1 MKERTFVMIK
11 PDGVKRGLV
20 DEIVSRIHGAGLKVV
35 SKKVLMLN
43 RRTAEK
49 LYEVHRGKEFFERL
63 IVHVIWGES
72 VVMLVEGERAIT
84 KMRELAGATDWRK
97 AAEGTIRG
105 DFGTSITENV
115 IHASDSAKSAK
126 RELSLFFQI

>member
-1 MKERTFVMIK
+1 MIK
-11 PDGVKRGLV
+11 PDGVRRGLV
-20 DEIVSRIHGAGLKVV
+20 DEVVSRIRRAGLKAV
-35 SKKVLMLN
+35 SKKALKLD

-84 KMRELAGATDWRK
+84 RMREIVGATDWRK
-97 AAEGTIRG
+97 AASGTIRG
-105 DFGTSITENV
+105 DYGTSVAENV
-115 IHASDSAKSAK
+115 VHASDSAKSAK
-126 RELSLFFQI
+126 RELSLFFKI